1 MPSRKQKIEVF
12 TPDGSSCMDEANAA
26 LRVNVVSGGGGGT
39 QYVDGAERADATGT
53 LVLVDDGTNLQ
64 SMSGDTSGRP
74 NVVVATALPA
84 GTNNIGDVD
93 VLTLPAL
100 VASTANI
107 GDVDVLTIAAGDNNI
122 GNVDVVTLP
131 AITITA
137 GEEVDV
143 SPNQAGNETT
153 GETLRVL
160 HVTDSAV
167 SVRAIANSGVDI
179 GDVDVLTLPAIPAG
193 TNNIGDVDVLTI
205 AAGDNNIGNVDI
217 VTLPPLVA
225 GTANIGDVDVLTL
238 PNVTLAA
245 GTNTNEIV
253 GDVAHDVAVAGNPVR
268 IAGRGVSADY
278 TAVATGDTADFITDL
293 NGKQIILPYA
303 VPENFVNGVATL
315 TTTSDVSVIAAGGAG
330 IRNYITSISASNT
343 SATNVRVDFKDGTT
357 IIASFFLAAS
367 GGGVTHTMLVPI
379 RGTANTAF
387 NAALSAAVTDV
398 RVSAQGYRAP

>member
-12 TPDGSSCMDEANAA
+12 TPDGSSCMDEANTA

-179 GDVDVLTLPAIPAG
+179 GDVDVLTLP
-193 TNNIGDVDVLTI
+193 
-205 AAGDNNIGNVDI
+205 
-217 VTLPPLVA
+217 
-225 GTANIGDVDVLTL
+225 
-238 PNVTLAA
+238 NVTLAA

-268 IAGRGVSADY
+268 IAGRGVSTDY

-315 TTTSDVSVIAAGGAG
+315 TTTSDVSVITAGGAG